1 MSKIFLLQEDGSL
14 VKSNVENINTN
25 EYYIILAD
33 FKNHYEKHYSSS
45 DDKDNIYLIEL
56 NSFSDKKAIR
66 KGLNIYNTL
75 FKDKYDFKGVFYLE
89 ELDKRHGRIEAFEL
103 KYKQWYNLTNKG
115 LTDI

>member
-1 MSKIFLLQEDGSL
+1 MSKIFLLQENGDL
-14 VKSNVENINTN
+14 IKSNVENINTN
-25 EYYIILAD
+25 EYYIILVD
-33 FKNHYEKHYSSS
+33 FKNHS
-45 DDKDNIYLIEL
+45 DDKNNIYLIEL

-89 ELDKRHGRIEAFEL
+89 ELNKRNGRIEAFEL